1 MSMSKSERE
10 DFLAQVHVGIL
21 AIAGDEGA
29 GPLAVPIWYS
39 YQPGGALSLTTG
51 PGTRKARAIAAAGR
65 FSLCVQDDQPPY
77 QYVTVEGAA
86 VIEPASRADRLSI
99 AQRDSSSGWVPH
111 FFAHLA
117 REVGIFS
124 QTSALTT
131 AVPHSY
137 SDCAP
142 EIPTRQPSHRST
154 WRLACPLHV
163 PPWSLRES
171 EPEQDRLDRPA

>member
-99 AQRDSSSGWVPH
+99 AQRYLG
-111 FFAHLA
+111 
-117 REVGIFS
+117 
-124 QTSALTT
+124 
-131 AVPHSY
+131 
-137 SDCAP
+137 
-142 EIPTRQPSHRST
+142 
-154 WRLACPLHV
+154 
-163 PPWSLRES
+163 
-171 EPEQDRLDRPA
+171 PEQGEAYVGADEGGGAASVVIRMTPEHWLSRGK

>member
-99 AQRDSSSGWVPH
+99 AQRYLG
-111 FFAHLA
+111 
-117 REVGIFS
+117 
-124 QTSALTT
+124 
-131 AVPHSY
+131 
-137 SDCAP
+137 
-142 EIPTRQPSHRST
+142 
-154 WRLACPLHV
+154 
-163 PPWSLRES
+163 
-171 EPEQDRLDRPA
+171 PEQGAAYVGADEGGGTDSVVIRMTPEHWLSRGK

>member
-29 GPLAVPIWYS
+29 GPMAVPIWYS

-86 VIEPASRADRLSI
+86 VIEPASRADRLAI
-99 AQRDSSSGWVPH
+99 AQRYLG
-111 FFAHLA
+111 
-117 REVGIFS
+117 
-124 QTSALTT
+124 
-131 AVPHSY
+131 
-137 SDCAP
+137 
-142 EIPTRQPSHRST
+142 
-154 WRLACPLHV
+154 
-163 PPWSLRES
+163 
-171 EPEQDRLDRPA
+171 PEQGEAYVGADEGGGGDSVVIRMTPEHWLSRGK